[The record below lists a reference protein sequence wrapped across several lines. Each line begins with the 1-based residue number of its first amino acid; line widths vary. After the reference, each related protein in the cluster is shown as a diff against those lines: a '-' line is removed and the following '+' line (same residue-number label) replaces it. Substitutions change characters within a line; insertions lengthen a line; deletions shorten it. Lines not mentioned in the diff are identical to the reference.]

1 MEITKQ
7 ERDQAVQALRDCVTL
22 IDDMSRFAG
31 RMTLKN
37 YSLFNTATS
46 DANRAIA
53 ALSK

>member
-1 MEITKQ
+1 MNITEQ

-22 IDDMSRFAG
+22 IDDMSRFVGQMA
-31 RMTLKN
+31 LKN
-37 YSLFNTATS
+37 YGLFNTAPS